1 LKKLNPLLVA
11 ALGAMSLA
19 PALAAPTVVN
29 NVNNAMS
36 AHAMTINLTAQN
48 NSKQDGQAFLNDTS
62 GGLKVKVQIKN
73 EPAGASEPAHI
84 HQGTCAKLNPAPW
97 KPLSNVVNGLSV
109 TTIPGLTIAGIKKA
123 KYAINVHLSAANL
136 AHYVSC
142 GDL

>member
-1 LKKLNPLLVA
+1 MKKLNPLLVA

-73 EPAGASEPAHI
+73 EPARSSI
-84 HQGTCAKLNPAPW
+84 RR
-97 KPLSNVVNGLSV
+97 
-109 TTIPGLTIAGIKKA
+109 PG
-123 KYAINVHLSAANL
+123 SR
-136 AHYVSC
+136 
-142 GDL
+142 